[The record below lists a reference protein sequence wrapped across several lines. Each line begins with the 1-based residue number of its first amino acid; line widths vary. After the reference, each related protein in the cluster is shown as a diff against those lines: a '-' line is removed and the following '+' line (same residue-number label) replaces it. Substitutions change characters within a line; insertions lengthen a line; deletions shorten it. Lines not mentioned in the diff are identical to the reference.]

1 MQSENKNLLTTTLL
15 SSAFFIIVSYLI
27 FRTNLP
33 KLPNIFLYNLII
45 VFTMHELGYNRSL
58 FFLGASVF
66 LTILIAITSRFFYA
80 LNIPTFLI
88 TFLITDNE
96 IKKHS
101 YYSHVAGIRIEEIKE
116 NINILEDEYI
126 RHKKET
132 VSLEKKEGRYSLLKD
147 VVSTLSSTLFL
158 EDIIKKIMDNA
169 FNIVGKSDSGL
180 LFIVDTAKQELHLAL
195 SGNKISSEK
204 IKTKK
209 GDILDDWV
217 FKERQALLVEDIK
230 KDFRFS
236 EDKFDE
242 YKRPFRSVISCPLME
257 GRKVIGILRLE
268 SSRPYNYT
276 SEDLRLLDII
286 CDIGA
291 VSLQNATLYK
301 QTLEL
306 AIRDGLTGLFLRRYF
321 LDSLKEELA
330 HCSRNNTSCSF
341 FMIDVDNFKN
351 YNDEYGHIAGDMV
364 LKLISKILLSFADT
378 GVVCRYGGEE
388 FAILLPDTS
397 KKEALGIAGDIRKAM
412 KKEGVDLRRIKT
424 HISVSI
430 GVAVFPEDARA
441 QEELIMRADERL
453 YKAKR
458 EGKNRVVAE

>member
-1 MQSENKNLLTTTLL
+1 VWNVP
-15 SSAFFIIVSYLI
+15 AFF
-27 FRTNLP
+27 
-33 KLPNIFLYNLII
+33 
-45 VFTMHELGYNRSL
+45 
-58 FFLGASVF
+58 
-66 LTILIAITSRFFYA
+66 
-80 LNIPTFLI
+80 I
-88 TFLITDNE
+88 TFLIIDNE
-96 IKKHS
+96 IKKHN
-101 YYSHVAGIRIEEIKE
+101 YYSHVVLTRIEEIKE
-116 NINILEDEYI
+116 SINILKDEYTK
-126 RHKKET
+126 HKKET
-132 VSLEKKEGRYSLLKD
+132 ASLEKKEGRYSLLKD

-158 EDIIKKIMDNA
+158 EDITKKIMDNA

-195 SGNKISSEK
+195 SGNKVSAEK

-209 GDILDDWV
+209 GDILDEWV

-268 SSRPYNYT
+268 NSRPYNYT

-330 HCSRNNTSCSF
+330 HCSRSNTSCSF
-341 FMIDVDNFKN
+341 LMIDVDNFKN

-364 LKLISKILLSFADT
+364 LKLISKILLIFADT
-378 GVVCRYGGEE
+378 GIVCRYGGEE

-397 KKEALGIAGDIRKAM
+397 KKEAFVIAGDIKKAL

-430 GVAVFPEDARA
+430 GVATFPEDARV
-441 QEELIMRADERL
+441 QDELIMKADERL

>member
-1 MQSENKNLLTTTLL
+1 MQSENKNLLTTILL

-27 FRTNLP
+27 FRTSLP

-45 VFTMHELGYNRSL
+45 VFTLHELGYHRSL

-66 LTILIAITSRFFYA
+66 LTILISITSHFFYVWNVPA
-80 LNIPTFLI
+80 FFI
-88 TFLITDNE
+88 TFLIADNE

-101 YYSHVAGIRIEEIKE
+101 YYSHVAETRIEEIKE
-116 NINILEDEYI
+116 SINILEDEYI
-126 RHKKET
+126 KHKKET
-132 VSLEKKEGRYSLLKD
+132 ASLEKKEGRYSLLKG
-147 VVSTLSSTLFL
+147 VVSTLNSTLFL

-180 LFIVDTAKQELHLAL
+180 LFIVDTTKQELHLAF
-195 SGNKISSEK
+195 SGNKISTEK

-257 GRKVIGILRLE
+257 GHKVIGILRLE
-268 SSRPYNYT
+268 NPRPYNYT

-301 QTLEL
+301 QTLDL

-321 LDSLKEELA
+321 LDNLKEELA
-330 HCSRNNTSCSF
+330 HCSRSNSSCSF
-341 FMIDVDNFKN
+341 LMIDVDNFKN

-378 GVVCRYGGEE
+378 GIVCRYGGEE
-388 FAILLPDTS
+388 FSMLLPDTS
-397 KKEALGIAGDIRKAM
+397 KKEALAIAGDIRKAM

-441 QEELIMRADERL
+441 QDELIMKADERL

-458 EGKNRVVAE
+458 EGRNRVVAE